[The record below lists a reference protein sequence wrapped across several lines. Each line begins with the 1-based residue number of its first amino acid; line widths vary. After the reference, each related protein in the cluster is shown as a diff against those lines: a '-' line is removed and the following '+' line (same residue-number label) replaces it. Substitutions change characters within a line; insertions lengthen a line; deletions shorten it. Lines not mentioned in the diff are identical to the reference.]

1 MNLLEILEYDRLRF
15 GGGKFSYLKNPIL
28 RFLLF
33 FRITQYLKRNKYNPI
48 YIFSWLCYRHLKIKY
63 GFELEQNCNVG
74 YGLLIVHLGG
84 IKINEKAVIGN
95 NCTLFS
101 GCVIGSI
108 RDGKR
113 KGSPVLGDDVYV
125 GVNAAIVG
133 GINIGND
140 VVIAPNSFVN
150 VDVPSHSVV
159 FGNPA
164 QIVYKANAAKY
175 YTYNKVNLNDETT
188 NI

>member
-1 MNLLEILEYDRLRF
+1 MKLKDILCYDRQRY
-15 GGGKFSYLKNPIL
+15 GYTPQVGYIKSVSL

-33 FRITQYLKRNKYNPI
+33 FRLSQYLKSNRRNPI
-48 YIFSWLCYRHLKIKY
+48 YVATWLIYRHLKNKY
-63 GFELEQNCNVG
+63 GFEIELDCQIG

-84 IKINEKAVIGN
+84 IKINEKAIIGN

-108 RDGKR
+108 RG
-113 KGSPVLGDDVYV
+113 GNNAGAPTLGNDVYV

-133 GINIGND
+133 GVHIGDD

-150 VDVPSHSVV
+150 RDIPSHSVV

-164 QIVYKANAAKY
+164 IVKHKDNATSY
-175 YTYNKVNLNDETT
+175 YTYNKVILK
-188 NI
+188 